1 MMLSMSNTFY
11 NFIANQ
17 IIQYFEDITIKPGDK
32 YHVQFEKI
40 KDVSLLI
47 EALKAAAQEKEIYN
61 YFKWIS
67 PLGAKYESFFL
78 SFGDQEVLI
87 SGTAEGVTEDFLTK
101 LRNMVGT
108 NEKDFE
114 NKSILFVHH
123 TTLDSIIGGS
133 VGLQNNGLPLSFIAV
148 KEHIKSTLEA
158 SRLNQETKSVLEFSL
173 SQKEKRNTN
182 EVQQSIFEL
191 ADILGSITHNI
202 VREDYPK
209 LGLFYDSELSTI
221 HDKDAQFERLNI
233 NYGFYST
240 IEDTFS
246 YGDPETDLDKIFD
259 EDGVKQI
266 LSDDWKKLGYQTI
279 RSSHENAK
287 KIIPPSY
294 IEENIKETNEG
305 LIYWDRP
312 EGDTK
317 SKYRKRHII
326 IFNPKN
332 EEQISLEF
340 RFDKFL
346 KKEFFKNIVGQAAT
360 TSKKRIMLNHT
371 METGKLNFLRF
382 RYKEDSATF
391 DFKIA
396 IVPVEESF
404 FTNIKTNFEVDAKK
418 KESSIRV
425 LTSGKEIIFQEIA
438 ESNLVTVDLAQK
450 TNIDI
455 TSSDI
460 VKVLE
465 ADEYIHNQGGEV
477 IAIFNLDGIEIPLKF
492 VSETPK
498 VQYIDGINIYKLK
511 REKEQSFYFD
521 GGIKVVQGSQEYI
534 IKDEQLLESLKLEAF
549 FINEGALSLDFDGNK
564 IKGKEIKLPE
574 NLFQVYQ
581 EYLDYFKAKKIL
593 PSLAHWDNELVILA
607 KKYIDEFA
615 LCIEEIENGATLS
628 KIQKHMIYLG
638 SVTSNEDFSVLRYS
652 PLHPINIAYQYSL
665 INIVGSEEISREIL
679 ERLDSKNLNPYV
691 YFNNDIYKPIEQI
704 HSPEWIIY
712 HHYKHARYNLSESFV
727 SKLVA
732 DKLTEFT
739 KHYSYLF
746 EINNTAPINLNLVN
760 LGDSKE
766 VLQGI
771 FRYYLA
777 RVKKGVKLEELLP
790 INLMIYG
797 DIDTIN
803 AFEEFSFYTNYD
815 EIESTFGLYLTS
827 DKYSKDDLL
836 NAFRQKVH
844 FFKQEENPEH
854 FEYAHITF
862 YEMDQLVDET
872 LDQMSKIDTGISM
885 GGLFSSITST
895 FSGDSYRTGF
905 GMKFITETTDLIK
918 FSKLYNSLAQ
928 ASGRQNPYEFGKTI
942 VTAFSSKGF
951 SKLSKIYEASYW
963 VTFVE
968 PKFDLSFVTD
978 NIEDSNLLVLHY
990 SDQYTPSKNYDSITV
1005 TQKTKQFKMII
1016 DEFLG
1021 KHVSNVNNES
1031 TNSIV
1036 NLFNSLNGEWLLRMI
1051 GTKSQLP
1058 REKMSILSAVKFSL
1072 SFFAHS
1078 DIVWVPLSLEEILRV
1093 SGSVGLS
1100 QKDSLFS
1107 AKNLGVTGSQ
1117 SDDLLLVGIEINQ
1130 DRLKV
1135 HYYPI
1140 EVKIGKNQTSV
1151 LEKAKIQV
1159 KATSNTIHEKLL
1171 EDNFVSKVYRD
1182 FLINLVIVNA
1192 KKLKLYNVWQ
1202 EHNWDK
1208 ILNEKVIGDLLSNN
1222 YDVPHLQL
1230 SPYIGLGGVI
1240 SFGEKNYFR
1249 NVKLSNEGI
1258 MEISLPEK
1266 DGYEFLVVNQ
1276 NELFNRIQNTNGDIP
1291 KNKLLWNLYQ
1301 TREQTN
1307 CYQSQNTKEF
1317 EQIIVDGAKKPNVEH
1332 VAETDN
1338 SDLQDKV
1345 NVEVPMRIQF
1355 GESLVSGEKLYWY
1368 PTTTSKIL
1376 HTNTGII
1383 GTMGTGKTQF
1393 TKSFIKQL
1401 FDESINNVNKKQIGF
1416 LIFDYKGDYIKED
1429 FVDVTNAKVYDPY
1442 HLPFNPLALYQG
1454 KTFKPLL
1461 PLHTAS
1467 TIKET
1472 ISTAF
1477 GLGVKQKQFL
1487 NDLILEAYES
1497 RGINKANKNTWDQM
1511 PPTLHDVYR
1520 KFMDHDEAKEDSLYA
1535 ALKQISDFELF
1546 SPYNEETMPLYD
1558 MIEGITVINLAG
1570 YDPSVQNLVVGIT
1583 LDSFYSQMLTKGHSA
1598 IQGDFREL
1606 TKMILVDEADNFLS
1620 KDFASLKKIMKE
1632 GREFGV
1638 GTILST
1644 QFMSH
1649 FATADNDY
1657 SQYILTWVVHNVS
1670 ELKKK
1675 EVQNIFNTESVQE
1688 NEQLTNKIRSLK
1700 KHQSLVTSVSNNK
1713 YELMEDKAFWQL
1725 LAEQNSR

>member
-1 MMLSMSNTFY
+1 VMHSMSNTFY
-11 NFIANQ
+11 SFIATQ
-17 IIQYFEDITIKPGDK
+17 IINYFRDITIQPGDK
-32 YHVQFEKI
+32 YHVQFEKMT
-40 KDVSLLI
+40 DVSLLMD
-47 EALKAAAQEKEIYN
+47 ALRVESLEKGIYN
-61 YFKWIS
+61 DFKWLS
-67 PLGAKYESFFL
+67 PLGAEYKSFFL
-78 SFGDQEVLI
+78 SFGDKEILI
-87 SGTAEGVTEDFLTK
+87 SSTAEGVTEDFLTK

-108 NEKDFE
+108 SEKDFE
-114 NKSILFVHH
+114 KKAILFVHH

-133 VGLQNNGLPLSFIAV
+133 VGLQNSGLPLSFMSV
-148 KEHIKSTLEA
+148 REHIQNSLEG
-158 SRLNQETKSVLEFSL
+158 SDLNQETKAVLEFAL
-173 SQKEKRNTN
+173 KQKEKRNTS

-191 ADILGSITHNI
+191 ADILGSLSHNI
-202 VREDYPK
+202 VKEDYPK
-209 LGLFYDSELSTI
+209 LGLFYDSELATI
-221 HDKDAQFERLNI
+221 TDKKTQVERLNI
-233 NYGFYST
+233 NHGFFST
-240 IEDTFS
+240 IEDAFS
-246 YGDPETDLDKIFD
+246 YGDPETDLDKHFD

-266 LSDDWKKLGYQTI
+266 LSDDWKKIGYQTI
-279 RSSHENAK
+279 RNSHENVK
-287 KIIPPSY
+287 SVTPPLY

-317 SKYRKRHII
+317 SKLRKRHII

-332 EEQISLEF
+332 EEQITFEL

-346 KKEFFKNIVGQAAT
+346 KKEYLKNIVGHAAA
-360 TSKKRIMLNHT
+360 TSKKRITLNYT
-371 METGKLNFLRF
+371 MEEGKLNFLRF
-382 RYKEDSATF
+382 RYKEDNATF
-391 DFKIA
+391 DFKVV
-396 IVPVEESF
+396 IVPVEEAF
-404 FTNIKTNFEVDAKK
+404 FANVKTNYEVDAKK
-418 KESSIRV
+418 KDSSIRI
-425 LTSGKEIIFQEIA
+425 LTSGREIVLQEA
-438 ESNLVTVDLAQK
+438 EDTNLVTVNLEEQTK
-450 TNIDI
+450 IDI
-455 TSSDI
+455 TWTDTI
-460 VKVLE
+460 RVQE
-465 ADEYIHNQGGEV
+465 ADEYINNQGGEV
-477 IAIFNLDGIEIPLKF
+477 LATFNLDGIELPLKF

-498 VQYIDGINIYKLK
+498 PQFIDGINIYKLK
-511 REKEQSFYFD
+511 REKEQNFIFD
-521 GGIKVVQGSQEYI
+521 GGNRVVLGTQEYI
-534 IKDEQLLESLKLEAF
+534 IKDEQFLVSLMLESH
-549 FINEGALSLDFDGNK
+549 FINEGALSLDYDGNQILRK
-564 IKGKEIKLPE
+564 DIQIPE
-574 NLFQVYQ
+574 NLFQAYQ
-581 EYLDYFKAKKIL
+581 EYLDYFKAKNVI
-593 PSLAHWDNELVILA
+593 PSLTYWDDELLMLA
-607 KKYIDEFA
+607 KRYIDEFA
-615 LCIEEIENGATLS
+615 QTIEEIEDGSTLS
-628 KIQKHMIYLG
+628 KTQKDMIYLG
-638 SVTSNEDFSVLRYS
+638 SVTSNEDYSVLRYS
-652 PLHPINIAYQYSL
+652 SLHPINVAYQYNL
-665 INIVGSEEISREIL
+665 FKTVGSEEIPREIL

-691 YFNNDIYKPIEQI
+691 YFNNDIYKPVDQI
-704 HSPEWIIY
+704 HSPEWTYY

-727 SKLVA
+727 SKLVT
-732 DKLTEFT
+732 DKLNEFT

-746 EINNTAPINLNLVN
+746 ELNNAAPIHLNLVN

-771 FRYYLA
+771 FGYYLYQ
-777 RVKKGVKLEELLP
+777 VKKGIKLEDLLP
-790 INLMIYG
+790 IDLMIYG
-797 DIDTIN
+797 DIETIN
-803 AFEEFSFYTNYD
+803 AFEEFSFYSNSY
-815 EIESTFGLYLTS
+815 EVEATFGLNLTN

-836 NAFRQKVH
+836 NTFRQKVH
-844 FFKQEENPEH
+844 FFKQTSNPEK

-872 LDQMSKIDTGISM
+872 LDQMSKIDTGLSL
-885 GGLFSSITST
+885 GGLISSITST
-895 FSGDSYRTGF
+895 YSGDSYRTGF
-905 GMKFITETTDLIK
+905 GTKFITETTDLIK
-918 FSKLYNSLAQ
+918 FAKLYNSLAQ

-951 SKLSKIYEASYW
+951 NKLNNIYDSSYW

-978 NIEDSNLLVLHY
+978 NAEKDDLLVLHY

-1005 TQKTKQFKMII
+1005 TQKTKQFEMII
-1016 DEFLG
+1016 EEFLA
-1021 KHVSNVNNES
+1021 KHVSNVNHES
-1031 TNSIV
+1031 TKNIV

-1072 SFFAHS
+1072 SFFAHP
-1078 DIVWVPLSLEEILRV
+1078 DIVWIPLSLEEILRV

-1100 QKDSLFS
+1100 QKNGLFS

-1117 SDDLLLVGIEINQ
+1117 SDDLLMVGIEINKE
-1130 DRLKV
+1130 RLKV

-1140 EVKIGKNQTSV
+1140 EVKIGKNKTNV
-1151 LEKAKIQV
+1151 LEKAKDQV
-1159 KATSNTIHEKLL
+1159 KTTSNTFYENLL
-1171 EDNFVSKVYRD
+1171 EDNFTSKAYRD
-1182 FLINLVIVNA
+1182 FLINLAIVNA
-1192 KKLKLYNVWQ
+1192 KKMKLYRTWP
-1202 EHNWDK
+1202 EYNWDEV
-1208 ILNEKVIGDLLSNN
+1208 LNEKVIGDLLSNN
-1222 YDVPHLQL
+1222 YDIPHLQL
-1230 SPYIGLGGVI
+1230 SPYIGLGGII
-1240 SFGEKNYFR
+1240 SFGEKNIFR
-1249 NVKLSNEGI
+1249 SVELSNDGI

-1266 DGYEFLVVNQ
+1266 DGYEFLVVEQ
-1276 NELFNRIQNTNGDIP
+1276 NELFTRIQHANGDIS
-1291 KNKLLWNLYQ
+1291 KEKLLWNLYNSNKPTCEVPSPDQ
-1301 TREQTN
+1301 PVGGSKEEVIITDPEPDDLVGKDDPTN
-1307 CYQSQNTKEF
+1307 T
-1317 EQIIVDGAKKPNVEH
+1317 
-1332 VAETDN
+1332 
-1338 SDLQDKV
+1338 SDKND
-1345 NVEVPMRIQF
+1345 PMRIQF
-1355 GESLVSGEKLYWY
+1355 GVSLQNGEKLYWY
-1368 PTTTSKIL
+1368 PTTTSKIM

-1401 FDESINNVNKKQIGF
+1401 YDESVHNVNKTQIGF

-1429 FVDVTNAKVYDPY
+1429 FVKATNAKVYDPY

-1520 KFMDHDEAKEDSLYA
+1520 KFMDHEDAKEDSLYA

-1546 SPYNEETMPLYD
+1546 SPYNDETIPLFD
-1558 MIEGITVINLAG
+1558 MIEGIAVINLAG

-1598 IQGDFREL
+1598 IQGDYREL

-1675 EVQNIFNTESVQE
+1675 EVQSIFNTETAQE
-1688 NEQLTNKIRSLK
+1688 IEQLTNKIRSLK
-1700 KHQSLVTSVSNNK
+1700 KHQSLATSVSKNK
-1713 YELMEDKAFWQL
+1713 YDLMVDLAFWQL
-1725 LAEQNSR
+1725 LAEEK

>member
-1 MMLSMSNTFY
+1 VMHSMSNTFY
-11 NFIANQ
+11 SFIATQ
-17 IIQYFEDITIKPGDK
+17 IINYLKDITIQPGDK
-32 YHVQFEKI
+32 YHVQFEKMT
-40 KDVSLLI
+40 DVSLLM
-47 EALKAAAQEKEIYN
+47 EALRVESLEKGIYN
-61 YFKWIS
+61 DFKWVS
-67 PLGAKYESFFL
+67 PLGAEYKSFFL
-78 SFGDQEVLI
+78 SFGDKEILI
-87 SGTAEGVTEDFLTK
+87 SSTAEGVTEDFLTK

-108 NEKDFE
+108 SEKDFE
-114 NKSILFVHH
+114 KKAILFVHH

-133 VGLQNNGLPLSFIAV
+133 VGLQNSGLPLSFMSV
-148 KEHIKSTLEA
+148 REHIQNCLEG
-158 SRLNQETKSVLEFSL
+158 SELNQETKAVLEFAL
-173 SQKEKRNTN
+173 KQKEKRNTN

-191 ADILGSITHNI
+191 ADILGSLNHNI
-202 VREDYPK
+202 VKEDYPK
-209 LGLFYDSELSTI
+209 LGLFYDSELATI
-221 HDKDAQFERLNI
+221 TDKETQLERLNI
-233 NYGFYST
+233 NHGFFST
-240 IEDTFS
+240 IEDAFS
-246 YGDPETDLDKIFD
+246 YGDPETDLDKHFD

-266 LSDDWKKLGYQTI
+266 LSDDWKKIGYQTI
-279 RSSHENAK
+279 RNSHENVKAVT
-287 KIIPPSY
+287 PPLY

-317 SKYRKRHII
+317 SKSRKRHMI

-332 EEQISLEF
+332 EEQITFEL

-346 KKEFFKNIVGQAAT
+346 KKEYLKNIVGQAAA
-360 TSKKRIMLNHT
+360 TSKKRITFNHT
-371 METGKLNFLRF
+371 MEEGKLNFLRF
-382 RYKEDSATF
+382 RYKEDNATF
-391 DFKIA
+391 DFKVV

-404 FTNIKTNFEVDAKK
+404 FANVKTNYEVDSKK
-418 KESSIRV
+418 KDSSIRI
-425 LTSGKEIIFQEIA
+425 LTSGREIVLQEA
-438 ESNLVTVDLAQK
+438 ADTNLVNVDLEEQTK
-450 TNIDI
+450 IDI
-455 TSSDI
+455 TWTDTI
-460 VKVLE
+460 RVKE
-465 ADEYIHNQGGEV
+465 ADEYINNQGGEV
-477 IAIFNLDGIEIPLKF
+477 LATFNLDGIDLPLKF

-498 VQYIDGINIYKLK
+498 PQFIDGINIYKLK
-511 REKEQSFYFD
+511 REKEQNFTFD
-521 GGIKVVQGSQEYI
+521 GGNRVVLGTQEYI
-534 IKDEQLLESLKLEAF
+534 IKDEQLLESLMLESN
-549 FINEGALSLDFDGNK
+549 FIYEGALTLDYDGNQILRK
-564 IKGKEIKLPE
+564 DIQIPE
-574 NLFQVYQ
+574 NLFQAYQ
-581 EYLDYFKAKKIL
+581 EYLDYFKAKNVI
-593 PSLAHWDNELVILA
+593 PSLTYWDDELLILA
-607 KKYIDEFA
+607 KRYIDEFA
-615 LCIEEIENGATLS
+615 QSIEEIEDGATLS
-628 KIQKHMIYLG
+628 KTQKDMIYLG
-638 SVTSNEDFSVLRYS
+638 SVTSNEDYSVLRYS
-652 PLHPINIAYQYSL
+652 SLHPINVAYQYNL
-665 INIVGSEEISREIL
+665 FKTVGSEEIPREIL

-691 YFNNDIYKPIEQI
+691 YFNSDIYKPIDQI
-704 HSPEWIIY
+704 HSPEWTFY

-732 DKLTEFT
+732 DKLNEFT

-746 EINNTAPINLNLVN
+746 ELNNAAPIHLNLVN

-771 FRYYLA
+771 FGYYLSQ
-777 RVKKGVKLEELLP
+777 VKKGVKLEDLLP
-790 INLMIYG
+790 IDLMIYG
-797 DIDTIN
+797 DIETIN
-803 AFEEFSFYTNYD
+803 AFEEFSFYSNSY
-815 EIESTFGLYLTS
+815 EVEATFGLNLTS

-844 FFKQEENPEH
+844 FFKQTSDPER

-872 LDQMSKIDTGISM
+872 LDQMSKIDTGLSL

-895 FSGDSYRTGF
+895 YSGDSYRTGF
-905 GMKFITETTDLIK
+905 GTKFITETTDLIK
-918 FSKLYNSLAQ
+918 FSKLYNCLAQ

-951 SKLSKIYEASYW
+951 SKLNKIYESSYW

-978 NIEDSNLLVLHY
+978 NSEKDDLLVLHY

-1005 TQKTKQFKMII
+1005 TQKTKQFEMII
-1016 DEFLG
+1016 EEFLG
-1021 KHVSNVNNES
+1021 KHVSNGNHES
-1031 TNSIV
+1031 TKGIV

-1051 GTKSQLP
+1051 GTKSHLP

-1072 SFFAHS
+1072 SFFAHP
-1078 DIVWVPLSLEEILRV
+1078 DIVWIPLSLEEILRV

-1100 QKDSLFS
+1100 QKNGLFS

-1117 SDDLLLVGIEINQ
+1117 SDDLLLVGIELNKE
-1130 DRLKV
+1130 RLKV

-1140 EVKIGKNQTSV
+1140 EVKIGKNKTNV
-1151 LEKAKIQV
+1151 LEKAKDQV
-1159 KATSNTIHEKLL
+1159 KTTSNTFYEKLL
-1171 EDNFVSKVYRD
+1171 EDNFTSKAYRD
-1182 FLINLVIVNA
+1182 FLINLAIVNA
-1192 KKLKLYNVWQ
+1192 KKMKLYRTWP
-1202 EHNWDK
+1202 EYNWDDV
-1208 ILNEKVIGDLLSNN
+1208 LNEKVIGDLLSNN
-1222 YDVPHLQL
+1222 YDIPHLQL
-1230 SPYIGLGGVI
+1230 SPYIGLGGII

-1249 NVKLSNEGI
+1249 KVELSNEGI

-1291 KNKLLWNLYQ
+1291 KSKLLWNLY
-1301 TREQTN
+1301 N
-1307 CYQSQNTKEF
+1307 IP
-1317 EQIIVDGAKKPNVEH
+1317 EQISKEPIEPIVPISIEPIEPVEPVNAIEH
-1332 VAETDN
+1332 VEPIKPIT
-1338 SDLQDKV
+1338 
-1345 NVEVPMRIQF
+1345 PMKIQV
-1355 GESLVSGEKLYWY
+1355 GVSLESGEKLFWY
-1368 PTTTSKIL
+1368 PTTTSKIM

-1401 FDESINNVNKKQIGF
+1401 SDESIHNVNKTPIGF

-1429 FVDVTNAKVYDPY
+1429 FVKATNAKVYDPY

-1477 GLGVKQKQFL
+1477 GFGVKQKQFL
-1487 NDLILEAYES
+1487 NDLIIEAYES
-1497 RGINKANKNTWDQM
+1497 RGINKANKNTWDNM

-1520 KFMDHDEAKEDSLYA
+1520 KFMEHEDAKEDSLYA

-1546 SPYNEETMPLYD
+1546 SPYNEETMPLFD
-1558 MIEGITVINLAG
+1558 LIEGIAVINLAG

-1598 IQGDFREL
+1598 IQGDYREL

-1657 SQYILTWVVHNVS
+1657 SQYILTWIVHNVS

-1675 EVQNIFNTESVQE
+1675 EVQSIFNTESVQE
-1688 NEQLTNKIRSLK
+1688 NEQLSNKIRSLK
-1700 KHQSLVTSVSNNK
+1700 KHQSLVTSVSNKK
-1713 YELMEDKAFWQL
+1713 YEFMEDKAFWQL
-1725 LAEQNSR
+1725 LAEKNTNR